1 MVQDATSVCA
11 FDENAKDVS
20 SSVDTQ
26 MAAPE
31 LKEAASIVSDH
42 VNRLAGRVQSSLA
55 SSDRYMPNIFF
66 CLSCSLGRWTST
78 RSSQIA
84 SAGTSLVWH
93 IWLNSLKRC
102 LHCLSWFVQSL

>member
-55 SSDRYMPNIFF
+55 SSDRYMLHIFS
-66 CLSCSLGRWTST
+66 CLSCSLGTWLSM
-78 RSSQIA
+78 SSNQTA
-84 SAGTSLVWH
+84 SAVRSLIWH
-93 IWLNSLKRC
+93 SWLNSLKRWK
-102 LHCLSWFVQSL
+102 HCLSWFVQ